1 MQFNK
6 LQLSHSSVLNG
17 NSEKCAHCFFLKE
30 IIQVLHLKVVTENC
44 SYQYGKA
51 ENWNKHIDNTY

>member
-17 NSEKCAHCFFLKE
+17 NSEKCAHCFLLKE
-30 IIQVLHLKVVTENC
+30 IIQVLHLKVFTENFP
-44 SYQYGKA
+44 YQYGKA
-51 ENWNKHIDNTY
+51 ENWSKHIDNTY